1 MTVSA
6 RAVANVLGGERTLRR
21 RVRTVDDLRRTVED
35 GLPVAALDHA
45 AAWVAGEGAAATELK
60 HRIVP
65 KTTLHRRGDRLSLEE
80 SQRLERLARMAAMAE
95 DVWEDK
101 ELAHEFLLS
110 AQPQLGGER
119 PIDLARSELGA
130 RQVEMVLFAIE
141 YALPA

>member
-1 MTVSA
+1 MTVNA
-6 RAVANVLGGERTLRR
+6 RAVAHVLGGERTLHRR
-21 RVRTVDDLRRTVED
+21 IHTVDDLRRSVEE

-45 AAWVAGEGAAATELK
+45 AAHVAGEGAAGTELK

-80 SQRLERLARMAAMAE
+80 SQRLERLARMTALAE
-95 DVWEDK
+95 DVWEEE

-130 RQVEMVLFAIE
+130 RQVEMLLFALE